1 MFELLL
7 SVVYGVVGVVQ
18 AFVRTLTTIFWLIN
32 NLPDILKEMLAASV
46 VEEAAQTV
54 MIHISGVVA
63 SLYEKTL
70 LHWNQLMITLQEVL
84 AVMASL
90 YEKTL
95 FYWNQLMIILPKVWV
110 TLQRI
115 YLVSYNAFVIMHS
128 WFDFIC
134 REAASIYSVVASVY
148 SVVASGVSQVVRV
161 CLVMISGVVGVV
173 SFIRDTLVSITSTSS
188 SVLVK
193 TLNTISDVIF
203 SIKEKSQSLFEC
215 TTSYITF
222 PVITITLTLLV
233 LIFLT
238 VWVYRNRHWLPV
250 LMNMQQVFQ
259 NCFMVAQPY
268 INPAHPQINPA
279 QPQINPAHP
288 PAQPYI
294 NPAQPQINPAH
305 PHINPAQP
313 QRDDDVAANDGRPGS
328 AVEGERVAVDS
339 AAQGAGG
346 CGGERQRRR
355 RSNSPNLPRESQPP
369 LVSRSSSQSAGSVR
383 MDQGDEADTGSQSPS
398 PPPAQRVSE
407 DTGMRQR
414 RERRD
419 SSPNLSRDTRQ
430 PPSMR
435 RGSSPSVGGRGRQ
448 PDQGNQASTNRPSP
462 PLPAALTIDN
472 HAYGHVRQRRQYND
486 TNLSRDILPQYR
498 PPSGQT
504 GVHRPPPP
512 PSPSPSSP
520 SSPPASPA
528 EEDRLCI
535 VCMDSQR
542 EVLLRPCSHYHV
554 CLACCKQLRG
564 VCPVCTRKFTEIIR
578 VYD

>member
-1 MFELLL
+1 MFEFIL
-7 SVVYGVVGVVQ
+7 SVVFGVVGVVK
-18 AFVRTLTTIFWLIN
+18 AFVGILTTLFWLIDN
-32 NLPDILKEMLAASV
+32 FPDMLASTALV
-46 VEEAAQTV
+46 VEEAAQTAI
-54 MIHISGVVA
+54 IHISRVVA
-63 SLYEKTL
+63 VIS
-70 LHWNQLMITLQEVL
+70 
-84 AVMASL
+84 SL

-115 YLVSYNAFVIMHS
+115 YLVSYNAFVIIHS
-128 WFDFIC
+128 WFNFIC
-134 REAASIYSVVASVY
+134 RETASIY

-215 TTSYITF
+215 TTSYITI

-238 VWVYRNRHWLPV
+238 VWVYRNRHSLPV
-250 LMNMQQVFQ
+250 LMDMQRVFQ

-268 INPAHPQINPA
+268 INPAH
-279 QPQINPAHP
+279 
-288 PAQPYI
+288 
-294 NPAQPQINPAH
+294 PQINPAH

-328 AVEGERVAVDS
+328 AVEGEGERVAVDS
-339 AAQGAGG
+339 AAQRAGG

-355 RSNSPNLPRESQPP
+355 SNSPNLPRQSQPP
-369 LVSRSSSQSAGSVR
+369 SVSRCSSQSAGSVR
-383 MDQGDEADTGSQSPS
+383 TRQLGQGDEAGTGSQSPS
-398 PPPAQRVSE
+398 PPQAQRVNE

-448 PDQGNQASTNRPSP
+448 PDQGNQTSTNRPSP
-462 PLPAALTIDN
+462 SLPAALTIDN

-554 CLACCKQLRG
+554 CRACCKQLRG
-564 VCPVCTRKFTEIIR
+564 VCPVCTRKFTESIR